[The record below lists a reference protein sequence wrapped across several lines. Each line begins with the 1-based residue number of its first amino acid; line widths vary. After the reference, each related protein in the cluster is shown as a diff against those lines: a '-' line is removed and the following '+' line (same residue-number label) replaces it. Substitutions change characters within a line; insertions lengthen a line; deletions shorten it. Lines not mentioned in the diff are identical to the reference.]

1 MEDVRRKLLECEAR
15 HLLAQPLK
23 FRQEYLKA
31 PPVQARRKDLEAE
44 IMRQFEAA
52 RK

>member
-1 MEDVRRKLLECEAR
+1 MEDVRKRLLECEAR
-15 HLLAQPLK
+15 HLLEQPLK

-31 PPVQARRKDLEAE
+31 PPVQGRRAALEAE
-44 IMRQFEAA
+44 MRRQFEAG